1 MIKLSTLMVASALAL
16 SGWTAR
22 ADDAAAPK
30 TATVRYADLDLNN
43 PRGAAVLYQRI
54 RGAAEHVCRDLDGRS
69 LEFREG
75 YAACVHQAL
84 AKALTDVD
92 RTTVTAYAALQGIS
106 PARAYSTTDR
116 PQ

>member
-1 MIKLSTLMVASALAL
+1 MKLSTLVVASALAL
-16 SGWTAR
+16 SGWAAR
-22 ADDAAAPK
+22 ADDAAAPN

-43 PRGAAVLYQRI
+43 PRGAAVLYQRL
-54 RGAAEHVCRDLDGRS
+54 RRAAEHVCRNLDGRS

-92 RTTVTAYAALQGIS
+92 RTTVTAYAALQGIATEKAS
-106 PARAYSTTDR
+106 STTDR